1 MMTESAPAKAI
12 GSNHLTIDGVA
23 RWVQAQKLLF
33 LHSWNPGGARDSYM
47 FQDDIGPELQAK
59 VVTHR
64 GRSSLLT
71 LNGSPISAPCRE
83 IKHHRPKSSLGCCQ
97 SV

>member
-83 IKHHRPKSSLGCCQ
+83 IKHHRPKSSLGCC
-97 SV
+97 